1 MPALD
6 YHRTI
11 FGYHGCDKTVA
22 DRVLG
27 GGDFRSSENN
37 YDWLGRGIYFWE
49 HGPERALEWAHEEHR
64 RNPAKVSTPAVV
76 GAVIH
81 LGRCFDL
88 LDVRYTRLLGNVFPE
103 FTAQHRSDGRPLPTN
118 DGARNRSGDLLLRR
132 LDCSMLNWTI
142 ERLEQRTEQRVQTV
156 RGVFI
161 EGGEAFSG
169 SCIMEKSHI
178 QIAVRDPACII
189 GVFQPRA

>member
-6 YHRTI
+6 YHRTV
-11 FGYHGCDKTVA
+11 FGYHGCDQSVA

-27 GGDFRSSENN
+27 GGDFRSSEND

-49 HGPERALEWAHEEHR
+49 HGPERALEWAREEHR
-64 RNPAKVSTPAVV
+64 RNPSKIATPAVI

-88 LDVRYTRLLGNVFPE
+88 LDVRYTRYLGHVFPSYL
-103 FTAQHRSDGRPLPTN
+103 AQQEAAGLPIPRN
-118 DGARNRSGDLLLRR
+118 DGLRNRAGDLLLRC
-132 LDCSMLNWTI
+132 LDCSVLNWTVDT
-142 ERLEQRTEQRVQTV
+142 LGHDAKAPFQTV

-161 EGGEAFSG
+161 EGGEAFPG

-178 QIAVRDPACII
+178 QIAVRDPECIV
-189 GVFQPRA
+189 GVFLPRA

>member
-6 YHRTI
+6 YHRTV
-11 FGYHGCDKTVA
+11 FGYHGCDKSVA

-27 GGDFRSSENN
+27 GGDFRSSEND

-49 HGPERALEWAHEEHR
+49 HGPERALEWAREEHR
-64 RNPAKVSTPAVV
+64 RNPSKIAKPAVI

-88 LDVRYTRLLGNVFPE
+88 LDVRYTRYLGAAYPE
-103 FTAQHRSDGRPLPTN
+103 YLQSLVKSGQTPPRNEGR
-118 DGARNRSGDLLLRR
+118 RNQAGDLLLRR
-132 LDCSMLNWTI
+132 LDCSMLNWTL
-142 ERLEQRTEQRVQTV
+142 ERLERQTGGAVQTV
-156 RGVFI
+156 HGVFI
-161 EGGEAFSG
+161 EGNEAFPG

-178 QIAVRDPACII
+178 QIAVRDAECIV
-189 GVFQPRA
+189 GVFLPRA

>member
-1 MPALD
+1 MPARD
-6 YHRTI
+6 YHRTV
-11 FGYHGCDKTVA
+11 FGYHGCDKSVA

-27 GGDFRSSENN
+27 GGDFRSSEND

-49 HGPERALEWAHEEHR
+49 HGPERALEWAREQHR
-64 RNPAKVSTPAVV
+64 RNPAKIATPAAI

-88 LDVRYTRLLGNVFPE
+88 LDVRYTRYLGAAFPE
-103 FTAQHRSDGRPLPTN
+103 YVQSLRVSGQEPPRNEGR
-118 DGARNRSGDLLLRR
+118 RNHAGDLLLRR
-132 LDCSMLNWTI
+132 LDCSMLNWAV
-142 ERLEQRTEQRVQTV
+142 ERLSKQTSNVVQTV

-161 EGGEAFSG
+161 EGGEAFPG

-178 QIAVRDPACII
+178 QLAVRDPECIV
-189 GVFQPRA
+189 GVFSPRA

>member
-1 MPALD
+1 MSALD
-6 YHRTI
+6 YQRTV
-11 FGYHGCDKTVA
+11 FGYHGCDQAVA
-22 DRVLG
+22 DLVRSG
-27 GGDFRSSENN
+27 GEFRASDKD

-49 HGPERALEWAHEEHR
+49 YGPARAIQWAHEEQVR
-64 RNPAKVSTPAVV
+64 QPAKISKPASV

-88 LDVRYTRLLGNVFPE
+88 LDVRYTSYLKDAFPSFLE
-103 FTAQHRSDGRPLPTN
+103 AQRDSGKPLPSN
-118 DGARNRSGDLLLRR
+118 SGVRNAAGDLLLRR
-132 LDCSMLNWTI
+132 LDCAVLNWAI
-142 ERLEQRTEQRVQTV
+142 AELELTLKEQFQTV

-161 EGGEAFSG
+161 EGGEAFPG

-178 QIAVRDPACII
+178 QIAVRDPACIV

>member
-1 MPALD
+1 MSALD
-6 YHRTI
+6 YHRTV
-11 FGYHGCDKTVA
+11 FGYHGCDKSVA

-27 GGDFRSSENN
+27 GGDFRSSEND

-49 HGPERALEWAHEEHR
+49 HGPARALEWAREEHH
-64 RNPAKVSTPAVV
+64 RNPAKVTKPAII

-88 LDVRYTRLLGNVFPE
+88 LDMRYTRLLGQLFPDYVSHQI
-103 FTAQHRSDGRPLPTN
+103 ARSRSIPTN
-118 DGARNRSGDLLLRR
+118 DGLRNQAGDLLLRR
-132 LDCSMLNWTI
+132 LDCSMLNWAI
-142 ERLEQRTEQRVQTV
+142 ERMEQQTGQIVQTV

-161 EGGEAFSG
+161 EGNEAFPG

-178 QIAVRDPACII
+178 QIAVRDPGCIV
-189 GVFQPRA
+189 GAFLPRA